1 MSEFDVASCPSSDM
15 VLTAPDPENNHQDR
29 MSQLN
34 EMGSRKTKDRR
45 QAEIPVANERR
56 KVTRRRRI
64 DPTTCERDYSDSEIE
79 FIQAMDDYKNASGR
93 MFPTCSEILEVIIK
107 LGYRQVAVDS
117 PIN

>member
-1 MSEFDVASCPSSDM
+1 MSEFNVASCPSSDM

-29 MSQLN
+29 MSQMN

-79 FIQAMDDYKNASGR
+79 FIQAMDDYKSTSGR

-107 LGYRQVAVDS
+107 LGYRQAAVDS

>member
-1 MSEFDVASCPSSDM
+1 MSEFNVASCPSSDM
-15 VLTAPDPENNHQDR
+15 VLTAPDREDEQPDR
-29 MSQLN
+29 MSQMN

-45 QAEIPVANERR
+45 QTEIPVANERR

-79 FIQAMDDYKNASGR
+79 FIQAMDDYKSASGR
-93 MFPTCSEILEVIIK
+93 MFPTCSEILEVVIK

-117 PIN
+117 PIS

>member
-1 MSEFDVASCPSSDM
+1 MSDINLASCPSSDM

-29 MSQLN
+29 MSQMN

>member
-1 MSEFDVASCPSSDM
+1 MSEFNVASCPSSDM

-29 MSQLN
+29 MSQMN
-34 EMGSRKTKDRR
+34 EMGTRKTKDRR
-45 QAEIPVANERR
+45 QAEIPVDNERR

-79 FIQAMDDYKNASGR
+79 FIQAMDDYKSASGR